1 MKSVLANFPWLDYVS
16 NSTNIGWLAW
26 IGLTIGVALLQVS
39 RVVRLAEFPPAA
51 SQQVHVFKVH
61 SSQSF
66 N

>member
-1 MKSVLANFPWLDYVS
+1 MESVLANFPWLDYVS

-26 IGLTIGVALLQVS
+26 IGLIIGVALLHVS
-39 RVVRLAEFPPAA
+39 GVVQLAEFPPAA
-51 SQQVHVFKVH
+51 SQRVHVFKVH